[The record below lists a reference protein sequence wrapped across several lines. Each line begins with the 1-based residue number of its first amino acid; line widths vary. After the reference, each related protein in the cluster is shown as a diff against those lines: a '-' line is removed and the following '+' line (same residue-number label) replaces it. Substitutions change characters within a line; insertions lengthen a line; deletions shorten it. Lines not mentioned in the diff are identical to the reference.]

1 MTSVINVIGLDV
13 IVLDVIGDVS
23 NKCVFAIVIVLDV
36 LGDVSDKCVFTRC
49 YCAALGDVSNKC
61 D

>member
-1 MTSVINVIGLDV
+1 M
-13 IVLDVIGDVS
+13 LDVIGDVS

-49 YCAALGDVSNKC
+49 YCAALVDVSNKC